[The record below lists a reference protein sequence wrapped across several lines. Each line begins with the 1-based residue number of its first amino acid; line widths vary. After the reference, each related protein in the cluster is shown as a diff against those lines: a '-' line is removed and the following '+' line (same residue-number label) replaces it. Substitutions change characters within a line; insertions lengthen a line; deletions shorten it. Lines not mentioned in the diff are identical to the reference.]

1 MPHRETSLDIQQAIY
16 QSKSKGDDPPKYKER
31 VSKVYSYAVNSTVIN
46 IEIVIIPTMLSIS
59 HN

>member
-31 VSKVYSYAVNSTVIN
+31 VSKVYSYAVNST
-46 IEIVIIPTMLSIS
+46 ELLCKLSFTWYLIS
-59 HN
+59 QLT